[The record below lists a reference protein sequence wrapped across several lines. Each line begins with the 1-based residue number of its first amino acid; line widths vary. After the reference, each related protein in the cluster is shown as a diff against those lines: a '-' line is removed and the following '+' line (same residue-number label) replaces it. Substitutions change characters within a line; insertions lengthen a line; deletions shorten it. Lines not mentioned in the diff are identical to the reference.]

1 MILKGI
7 LSMSKRMDADLIQD
21 IIESIHRITSYTEK
35 ISYDE
40 FLKDYKS
47 QDAVIRNL
55 EILGEAVKLLSVK
68 IKEKYPHIPW
78 KDITGTRDKLIHDY
92 FGVNIDIVWNILKTE
107 LPTILPEIE
116 KIPANK

>member
-1 MILKGI
+1 
-7 LSMSKRMDADLIQD
+7 MSKRMDADLIQD
-21 IIESIHRITSYTEK
+21 IIESIHRIISYTEK
-35 ISYDE
+35 FSYDK

-92 FGVNIDIVWNILKTE
+92 FGVNIDIVWDIVKTE
-107 LPTILPEIE
+107 IPKILPEIE
-116 KIPANK
+116 KIPTNK

>member
-1 MILKGI
+1 
-7 LSMSKRMDADLIQD
+7 MSKRNDADLIQD
-21 IIESIHRITSYTEK
+21 IKESINRITSYTEN

-68 IKEKYPHIPW
+68 IKEQYPHIPW

-92 FGVNIDIVWNILKTE
+92 FGVNIDIVWDIVKRE
-107 LPTILPEIE
+107 LPKIQPKLEKILPT
-116 KIPANK
+116 